1 MYIIPNVFGAKM
13 QSDNKNELID
23 LHSARGEMYAFL
35 GRVYANVPN
44 DEFYQMLEA
53 IYNKLEILV
62 EQTNNEKLSSG
73 VKGLKAFLEKRNSL
87 QGEDR
92 ASFDM
97 ETLRHYTTL
106 LGLTT
111 SIPTDESIYTS
122 VEHREKMDAYDKMIN
137 LFKYYGYKKRQDIS
151 ENEDFISYELLFMS
165 HLAYSLSELIKKGD
179 NETYEK
185 YFNGQISFHSN
196 HFDKWIYEFFRRV
209 EENNVES
216 ERLYK
221 YLAQISSGFIQEDK
235 LLLNELASSDN

>member
-1 MYIIPNVFGAKM
+1 M
-13 QSDNKNELID
+13 QSENKKELIE

-44 DEFYQMLEA
+44 DEFYQMLKK

-62 EQTNNEKLSSG
+62 KQTDNEKLTSG
-73 VKGLKAFLEKRNSL
+73 VKGLKEFLEKRNSL
-87 QGEDR
+87 KGEELT
-92 ASFDM
+92 SFDL

-106 LGLTT
+106 FGLTT

-122 VEHREKMDAYDKMIN
+122 VEHRERMDAYDKMIN

-165 HLAYSLSELIKKGD
+165 HLAYSSSELVKKGD
-179 NETYEK
+179 DETYQK
-185 YFNGQISFHSN
+185 YFKGQVSFHNN
-196 HFDKWIYEFFRRV
+196 HFDKWVYEFFKRV
-209 EENNVES
+209 EEKDIEN

-221 YLAQISSGFIQEDK
+221 YLAQISSGFIHEDK
-235 LLLNELASSDN
+235 ELLEELNSSNN

>member
-1 MYIIPNVFGAKM
+1 MFGAKM
-13 QSDNKNELID
+13 QSENKKELIE

-44 DEFYQMLEA
+44 DEFYQMLKK

-62 EQTNNEKLSSG
+62 KQTDNEKLTSG
-73 VKGLKAFLEKRNSL
+73 IKGLKEFLEKRSSL
-87 QGEDR
+87 KGEELT
-92 ASFDM
+92 SFDL

-106 LGLTT
+106 FGLTT

-122 VEHREKMDAYDKMIN
+122 VEHRERMDAYDKMIN

-165 HLAYSLSELIKKGD
+165 HLAYSSSELVKKGD
-179 NETYEK
+179 DETYQK
-185 YFNGQISFHSN
+185 YFKGQVSFHNN
-196 HFDKWIYEFFRRV
+196 HFDKWVYEFFKRV
-209 EENNVES
+209 EEKDIEN

-221 YLAQISSGFIQEDK
+221 YLAQISSGFIHEDK
-235 LLLNELASSDN
+235 ELLEELNSSNN

>member
-1 MYIIPNVFGAKM
+1 M
-13 QSDNKNELID
+13 QSENKKELIE

-44 DEFYQMLEA
+44 DEFYQMLKK

-62 EQTNNEKLSSG
+62 EQTDNEKLTSG
-73 VKGLKAFLEKRNSL
+73 VKGLKEFLDKRSSL
-87 QGEDR
+87 KGEELT
-92 ASFDM
+92 SFDL

-106 LGLTT
+106 FGLTT

-122 VEHREKMDAYDKMIN
+122 VEHRERMDAYDKMIN

-165 HLAYSLSELIKKGD
+165 HLAYSSSELVKKGD
-179 NETYEK
+179 DETYQK
-185 YFNGQISFHSN
+185 YFKGQVSFHNN
-196 HFDKWIYEFFRRV
+196 HFDKWVYEFFKRV
-209 EENNVES
+209 EEKDIEN

-221 YLAQISSGFIQEDK
+221 YLAQISSGFIHEDK
-235 LLLNELASSDN
+235 LLLEELNSSNN

>member
-1 MYIIPNVFGAKM
+1 MFGAKM
-13 QSDNKNELID
+13 QSENKKELIE

-44 DEFYQMLEA
+44 DEFYQMLKK

-62 EQTNNEKLSSG
+62 KQTDNEKLTSG
-73 VKGLKAFLEKRNSL
+73 IKGLKEFLEKRSSL
-87 QGEDR
+87 KGEEL
-92 ASFDM
+92 ASFDL

-106 LGLTT
+106 FGLTT

-122 VEHREKMDAYDKMIN
+122 VEHRERMEAYDKMIN

-165 HLAYSLSELIKKGD
+165 HLAYSSSELVKKGD
-179 NETYEK
+179 EETYEK
-185 YFNGQISFHSN
+185 YFKGQLSFHNN
-196 HFDKWIYEFFRRV
+196 HFDKWVYEFFKRV
-209 EENNVES
+209 EEKDIEN

-221 YLAQISSGFIQEDK
+221 YLAQISSGFIHEDK
-235 LLLNELASSDN
+235 ELLEELNSSNN

>member
-1 MYIIPNVFGAKM
+1 MFGAKM
-13 QSDNKNELID
+13 QSENKKELIE

-44 DEFYQMLEA
+44 DEFYQMLKK

-62 EQTNNEKLSSG
+62 KQTDNEKLTSG
-73 VKGLKAFLEKRNSL
+73 VKWLKEFLDKRSSL
-87 QGEDR
+87 KGEEL
-92 ASFDM
+92 ASFDL

-106 LGLTT
+106 FGLTT

-122 VEHREKMDAYDKMIN
+122 VEHRERMEAYDKMIN

-165 HLAYSLSELIKKGD
+165 HLAYSSSELVKKGD
-179 NETYEK
+179 EETYEK
-185 YFNGQISFHSN
+185 YFKGQLSFHNN
-196 HFDKWIYEFFRRV
+196 HFDKWVYEFFKRV
-209 EENNVES
+209 EEKDIEN

-221 YLAQISSGFIQEDK
+221 YLAQISSGFIHEDK
-235 LLLNELASSDN
+235 LLLEELNSSNN

>member
-1 MYIIPNVFGAKM
+1 MFGAKM
-13 QSDNKNELID
+13 QSENKKELIE

-44 DEFYQMLEA
+44 DEFYQMLKK

-62 EQTNNEKLSSG
+62 EQTDNEKLTSG
-73 VKGLKAFLEKRNSL
+73 VKGLKEFLDKRSSL
-87 QGEDR
+87 KGEEL
-92 ASFDM
+92 ASFDL

-106 LGLTT
+106 FGLTT

-122 VEHREKMDAYDKMIN
+122 VEHRERMEAYDKMIN

-165 HLAYSLSELIKKGD
+165 HLAYSSSELVKKGD
-179 NETYEK
+179 EETYEK
-185 YFNGQISFHSN
+185 YFKGQLSFHNN
-196 HFDKWIYEFFRRV
+196 HFDKWVYEFFKRV
-209 EENNVES
+209 EEKDIEN

-221 YLAQISSGFIQEDK
+221 YLAQISSGFIHEDK
-235 LLLNELASSDN
+235 ELLEELNSSNN

>member
-1 MYIIPNVFGAKM
+1 M
-13 QSDNKNELID
+13 QSENKKELIE

-44 DEFYQMLEA
+44 DEFYQMLKK

-62 EQTNNEKLSSG
+62 EQTDNEKLTSG
-73 VKGLKAFLEKRNSL
+73 VKGLKEFLEKRNSL
-87 QGEDR
+87 KGEELT
-92 ASFDM
+92 SFDL

-106 LGLTT
+106 FGLTT

-122 VEHREKMDAYDKMIN
+122 VEHRERMDAYDKMIN

-165 HLAYSLSELIKKGD
+165 HLAYSSSELVKKGD
-179 NETYEK
+179 DETYQK
-185 YFNGQISFHSN
+185 YFKGQVSFHNN
-196 HFDKWIYEFFRRV
+196 HFDKWVYEFFKRV
-209 EENNVES
+209 EEKDIEN

-221 YLAQISSGFIQEDK
+221 YLAQISSGFIHEDK
-235 LLLNELASSDN
+235 LLLEELNSSNN

>member
-1 MYIIPNVFGAKM
+1 M
-13 QSDNKNELID
+13 QSENKKELIE

-44 DEFYQMLEA
+44 DEFYQMLKK

-62 EQTNNEKLSSG
+62 KQTDNEKLTSG
-73 VKGLKAFLEKRNSL
+73 VKGLKEFLDKRSSL
-87 QGEDR
+87 KGEEL
-92 ASFDM
+92 ASFDL

-106 LGLTT
+106 FGLTT

-122 VEHREKMDAYDKMIN
+122 VEHRERMDAYDKMIN

-165 HLAYSLSELIKKGD
+165 HLAYSSSELVKKGD
-179 NETYEK
+179 EETYEK
-185 YFNGQISFHSN
+185 YFKGQLSFHNN
-196 HFDKWIYEFFRRV
+196 HFDKWVYEFFKRV
-209 EENNVES
+209 EEKDIEN

-221 YLAQISSGFIQEDK
+221 YLAQISSGFIHEDK
-235 LLLNELASSDN
+235 ELLEELNSSNN

>member
-1 MYIIPNVFGAKM
+1 M
-13 QSDNKNELID
+13 QSENKKELIE

-44 DEFYQMLEA
+44 DEFYQMLKK

-62 EQTNNEKLSSG
+62 KQTDNEKLTSG
-73 VKGLKAFLEKRNSL
+73 VKGLKEFLDKRSSL
-87 QGEDR
+87 KGEEL
-92 ASFDM
+92 ALFDL

-106 LGLTT
+106 FGLTT

-122 VEHREKMDAYDKMIN
+122 VEHRERMEAYDKMIN

-165 HLAYSLSELIKKGD
+165 HLAYSSSELVKKGD
-179 NETYEK
+179 EETYEK
-185 YFNGQISFHSN
+185 YFKGQLSFHNN
-196 HFDKWIYEFFRRV
+196 HFDKWVYEFFKRV
-209 EENNVES
+209 EEKDIEN

-221 YLAQISSGFIQEDK
+221 YLAQISSGFIHEDK
-235 LLLNELASSDN
+235 ELLEELNSSNN

>member
-1 MYIIPNVFGAKM
+1 MFGAKM
-13 QSDNKNELID
+13 QSENKKELIE

-44 DEFYQMLEA
+44 DEFYQMLKK

-62 EQTNNEKLSSG
+62 KQTDNEKLTSG
-73 VKGLKAFLEKRNSL
+73 VKGLKEFLEKRSSL
-87 QGEDR
+87 KGEELT
-92 ASFDM
+92 SFDL

-106 LGLTT
+106 FGLTT

-122 VEHREKMDAYDKMIN
+122 VEHRERMDAYDKMIN

-165 HLAYSLSELIKKGD
+165 HLAYSSSELVKKGD
-179 NETYEK
+179 DETYQK
-185 YFNGQISFHSN
+185 YFKGQVSFHNN
-196 HFDKWIYEFFRRV
+196 HFDKWVYEFFKRV
-209 EENNVES
+209 EEKDIEN

-221 YLAQISSGFIQEDK
+221 YLAQISSGFIHEDK
-235 LLLNELASSDN
+235 LLLEELNSSNN

>member
-1 MYIIPNVFGAKM
+1 M
-13 QSDNKNELID
+13 QSENKKELIE

-44 DEFYQMLEA
+44 DEFYQMLKK

-62 EQTNNEKLSSG
+62 KQTDNEKLTSG
-73 VKGLKAFLEKRNSL
+73 VKGLKEFLEKRSSL
-87 QGEDR
+87 KGEELT
-92 ASFDM
+92 SFDL

-106 LGLTT
+106 FGLTT

-122 VEHREKMDAYDKMIN
+122 VEHRERMDAYDKMIN

-165 HLAYSLSELIKKGD
+165 HLAYSSSELVKKGD
-179 NETYEK
+179 DETYQK
-185 YFNGQISFHSN
+185 YFKGQVSFHNN
-196 HFDKWIYEFFRRV
+196 HFDKWVYEFFKRV
-209 EENNVES
+209 EEKDIEN

-221 YLAQISSGFIQEDK
+221 YLAQISSGFIHEDK
-235 LLLNELASSDN
+235 ELLEELNSSNN

>member
-1 MYIIPNVFGAKM
+1 MFGAKM
-13 QSDNKNELID
+13 QSENKKELIE

-44 DEFYQMLEA
+44 DEFYQMLKK

-62 EQTNNEKLSSG
+62 KQTDNEKLTSG
-73 VKGLKAFLEKRNSL
+73 VKGLKEFLEKRSSL
-87 QGEDR
+87 KGEELT
-92 ASFDM
+92 SFDL

-106 LGLTT
+106 FGLTT

-122 VEHREKMDAYDKMIN
+122 VEHRERMDAYDKMIN

-165 HLAYSLSELIKKGD
+165 HLAYSSSELVKKGD
-179 NETYEK
+179 DETYQK
-185 YFNGQISFHSN
+185 YFKGQVSFHNN
-196 HFDKWIYEFFRRV
+196 HFDKWVYEFFKRV
-209 EENNVES
+209 EEKDIEN

-221 YLAQISSGFIQEDK
+221 YLAQISSGFIHEDK
-235 LLLNELASSDN
+235 ELLEELNSSNN

>member
-1 MYIIPNVFGAKM
+1 M
-13 QSDNKNELID
+13 QSENKKELIE

-44 DEFYQMLEA
+44 DEFYQMLKK

-62 EQTNNEKLSSG
+62 KQTDNEKLTSG
-73 VKGLKAFLEKRNSL
+73 VKGLKEFLDKRSSL
-87 QGEDR
+87 KGEEL
-92 ASFDM
+92 ASFDL

-106 LGLTT
+106 FGLTT

-122 VEHREKMDAYDKMIN
+122 VEHRERMDAYDKMIN

-165 HLAYSLSELIKKGD
+165 HLAYSLSELIKKD
-179 NETYEK
+179 DKETSEK
-185 YFNGQISFHSN
+185 YFQGQISFHNN
-196 HFDKWIYEFFRRV
+196 HFDKWVYEFFKRV
-209 EENNVES
+209 EEKDIEN

-221 YLAQISSGFIQEDK
+221 YLAQISSGFIYEDK
-235 LLLNELASSDN
+235 LLLEELNSSNN

>member
-1 MYIIPNVFGAKM
+1 M
-13 QSDNKNELID
+13 QSENKKELIE

-44 DEFYQMLEA
+44 DEFYQMLKK

-62 EQTNNEKLSSG
+62 EQTDNEKLTSG
-73 VKGLKAFLEKRNSL
+73 VKGLKEFLDKRSSL
-87 QGEDR
+87 KGEEL
-92 ASFDM
+92 ASFDL

-106 LGLTT
+106 FGLTT

-122 VEHREKMDAYDKMIN
+122 VEHRERMEAYDKMIN

-165 HLAYSLSELIKKGD
+165 HLAYSSSELVKKGD
-179 NETYEK
+179 EETYEK
-185 YFNGQISFHSN
+185 YFKGQLSFHNN
-196 HFDKWIYEFFRRV
+196 HFDKWVYEFFKRV
-209 EENNVES
+209 EEKDIEN

-221 YLAQISSGFIQEDK
+221 YLAQISSGFIHEDK
-235 LLLNELASSDN
+235 ELLEELNSSNN

>member
-1 MYIIPNVFGAKM
+1 MFGAKM
-13 QSDNKNELID
+13 QSENKKELIE

-44 DEFYQMLEA
+44 DEFYQMLKK

-62 EQTNNEKLSSG
+62 EQTDNEKLTSG
-73 VKGLKAFLEKRNSL
+73 VKGLKEFLEKRSSL
-87 QGEDR
+87 KGEELT
-92 ASFDM
+92 SFDL

-106 LGLTT
+106 FGLTT

-122 VEHREKMDAYDKMIN
+122 VEHRERMDAYDKMIN

-165 HLAYSLSELIKKGD
+165 HLAYSSSELVKKGD
-179 NETYEK
+179 DETYQK
-185 YFNGQISFHSN
+185 YFKGQVSFHNN
-196 HFDKWIYEFFRRV
+196 HFDKWVYEFFKRV
-209 EENNVES
+209 EEKDIEN

-221 YLAQISSGFIQEDK
+221 YLAQISSGFIHEDK
-235 LLLNELASSDN
+235 LLLEELNSSNN

>member
-1 MYIIPNVFGAKM
+1 M
-13 QSDNKNELID
+13 QSENKKELIE

-44 DEFYQMLEA
+44 DEFYQMLKK

-62 EQTNNEKLSSG
+62 KQTDNEKLTSG
-73 VKGLKAFLEKRNSL
+73 IKGLKEFLEKRSSL
-87 QGEDR
+87 KGEELT
-92 ASFDM
+92 SFDL

-106 LGLTT
+106 FGLTT

-122 VEHREKMDAYDKMIN
+122 VEHRERMDAYDKMIN

-165 HLAYSLSELIKKGD
+165 HLAYSSSELVKKGD
-179 NETYEK
+179 DETYQK
-185 YFNGQISFHSN
+185 YFKGQVSFHNN
-196 HFDKWIYEFFRRV
+196 HFDKWVYEFFKRV
-209 EENNVES
+209 EEKDIEN

-221 YLAQISSGFIQEDK
+221 YLAQISSGFIHEDK
-235 LLLNELASSDN
+235 ELLEELNSSNN

>member
-1 MYIIPNVFGAKM
+1 MFGAKM
-13 QSDNKNELID
+13 QSENKKELIE

-44 DEFYQMLEA
+44 DEFYQMLKK

-62 EQTNNEKLSSG
+62 KQTDNEKLTSG
-73 VKGLKAFLEKRNSL
+73 VKGLKEFLDKRSSL
-87 QGEDR
+87 KGEEL
-92 ASFDM
+92 ALFDL

-106 LGLTT
+106 FGLTT

-122 VEHREKMDAYDKMIN
+122 VEHRERMEAYDKMIN

-165 HLAYSLSELIKKGD
+165 HLAYSSSELVKKGD
-179 NETYEK
+179 EETYEK
-185 YFNGQISFHSN
+185 YFKGQLSFHNN
-196 HFDKWIYEFFRRV
+196 HFDKWVYEFFKRV
-209 EENNVES
+209 EEKDIEN

-221 YLAQISSGFIQEDK
+221 YLAQISSGFIHEDK
-235 LLLNELASSDN
+235 ELLEELNSSNN

>member
-1 MYIIPNVFGAKM
+1 M
-13 QSDNKNELID
+13 QSENKKELIE

-44 DEFYQMLEA
+44 DEFYQMLKK

-62 EQTNNEKLSSG
+62 EQTDNEKLTSG
-73 VKGLKAFLEKRNSL
+73 VKGLKEFLEKRSSL
-87 QGEDR
+87 KGEELT
-92 ASFDM
+92 SFDL

-106 LGLTT
+106 FGLTT

-122 VEHREKMDAYDKMIN
+122 VEHRERMDAYDKMIN

-165 HLAYSLSELIKKGD
+165 HLAYSSSELVKKGD
-179 NETYEK
+179 DETYQK
-185 YFNGQISFHSN
+185 YFKGQVSFHNN
-196 HFDKWIYEFFRRV
+196 HFDKWVYEFFKRV
-209 EENNVES
+209 EEKDIEN

-221 YLAQISSGFIQEDK
+221 YLAQISSGFIHEDK
-235 LLLNELASSDN
+235 ELLEELNSSNN

>member
-1 MYIIPNVFGAKM
+1 M
-13 QSDNKNELID
+13 QSENKKELME

-44 DEFYQMLEA
+44 DEFYQMLKK

-62 EQTNNEKLSSG
+62 KQTDNEKLTSG
-73 VKGLKAFLEKRNSL
+73 VKGLKEFLDKRSSL
-87 QGEDR
+87 KGEEL
-92 ASFDM
+92 ASFDL

-106 LGLTT
+106 FGLTT

-122 VEHREKMDAYDKMIN
+122 VEHRERMEAYDKMIN

-165 HLAYSLSELIKKGD
+165 HLAYSSSELVKKGD
-179 NETYEK
+179 EETYEK
-185 YFNGQISFHSN
+185 YFKGQLSFHNN
-196 HFDKWIYEFFRRV
+196 HFDKWVYEFFKRV
-209 EENNVES
+209 EEKDIEN

-221 YLAQISSGFIQEDK
+221 YLAQISSGFIREDK
-235 LLLNELASSDN
+235 ELLEELNSSNN